1 MAQAWQWG
9 EGRGRAVGSSQELLK
24 VGGGWGGGWA
34 ASLVAEDGRNQLEG
48 VEWRHWRH
56 GHMADGLDPR
66 SGMWE
71 LGSRQGTNPG
81 LQALNLRIGV
91 IPGALEVL
99 QFPPLSKTENKPGR
113 S

>member
-1 MAQAWQWG
+1 
-9 EGRGRAVGSSQELLK
+9 
-24 VGGGWGGGWA
+24 
-34 ASLVAEDGRNQLEG
+34 
-48 VEWRHWRH
+48 
-56 GHMADGLDPR
+56 MADGLDPR